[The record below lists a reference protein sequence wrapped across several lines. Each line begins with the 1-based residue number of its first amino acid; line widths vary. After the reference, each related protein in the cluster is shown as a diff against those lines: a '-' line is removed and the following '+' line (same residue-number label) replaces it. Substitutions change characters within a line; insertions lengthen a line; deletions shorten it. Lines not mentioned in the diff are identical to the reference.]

1 MSDSAPAS
9 EPALDVRPSSIDG
22 AHVLTV
28 RGELDVVTAPV
39 LVEAIG
45 TALAAAPSAI
55 VVDLLGVEFLA
66 SAGMSVLF
74 EASQTA
80 TDASTWFGVVADGP
94 ATSRPM
100 KIVGLD
106 QELRLY
112 VTMDDALRAVG

>member
-1 MSDSAPAS
+1 
-9 EPALDVRPSSIDG
+9 
-22 AHVLTV
+22 
-28 RGELDVVTAPV
+28 
-39 LVEAIG
+39 
-45 TALAAAPSAI
+45 
-55 VVDLLGVEFLA
+55 
-66 SAGMSVLF
+66 MSVLF

>member
-1 MSDSAPAS
+1 VSDSAPAS

-74 EASQTA
+74 KASQTA